1 MFVNVRIK
9 LTAFSILCK
18 RFTWFSM
25 AVTLKLE
32 KRVDTYFINCAL

>member
-1 MFVNVRIK
+1 
-9 LTAFSILCK
+9 
-18 RFTWFSM
+18 M

>member
-9 LTAFSILCK
+9 LTAFSMLCK

-25 AVTLKLE
+25 AVTFETWKTSRHVL
-32 KRVDTYFINCAL
+32 Y